1 MRLEG
6 GRRHRLQVGGRL
18 LDPGRGED
26 AVRWNPEVT
35 IAMAGA
41 IGSHLYNAYW
51 TTRKPFGSV
60 TGGRSA
66 RFHVGST

>member
-1 MRLEG
+1 MRS
-6 GRRHRLQVGGRL
+6 
-18 LDPGRGED
+18 
-26 AVRWNPEVT
+26 NPEVT

-51 TTRKPFGSV
+51 TTSKLSGSV
-60 TGGRSA
+60 AGGRSA

>member
-1 MRLEG
+1 MRS
-6 GRRHRLQVGGRL
+6 
-18 LDPGRGED
+18 
-26 AVRWNPEVT
+26 NPEVT

-51 TTRKPFGSV
+51 TTSKLSGSV